1 MKTKFKLYLVLISA
15 MIFQPLFSEEISG
28 EFIKDSAKKWLNN
41 NGIEENISLLSEIKY
56 PKCNKLVFSTV
67 SLNYTLIK
75 VFCEKPNKWS
85 IILRNKILK
94 PKKVKKAQKLSNRYK
109 NEVIVLKN
117 DLDKGSVVSPDD
129 IKEIFV
135 NTSINKGI
143 AISKNDVIGKK
154 IKNKIL
160 ANKVIYLKNL
170 EKNWMIE
177 KNSKVIFENSSE
189 FIKIKVDGIALENGD
204 FNDKIKVKN
213 ISSGEILTGF
223 VNNNKKV
230 IFRPKQF

>member
-1 MKTKFKLYLVLISA
+1 M
-15 MIFQPLFSEEISG
+15 
-28 EFIKDSAKKWLNN
+28 
-41 NGIEENISLLSEIKY
+41 
-56 PKCNKLVFSTV
+56 
-67 SLNYTLIK
+67 
-75 VFCEKPNKWS
+75 
-85 IILRNKILK
+85 
-94 PKKVKKAQKLSNRYK
+94 
-109 NEVIVLKN
+109 
-117 DLDKGSVVSPDD
+117 
-129 IKEIFV
+129 
-135 NTSINKGI
+135 
-143 AISKNDVIGKK
+143 
-154 IKNKIL
+154 
-160 ANKVIYLKNL
+160 IYLKNL

>member
-28 EFIKDSAKKWLNN
+28 EFIKDSAKKWLSN

-75 VFCEKPNKWS
+75 VFCENPNKWS

-94 PKKVKKAQKLSNRYK
+94 PKKVKKALKLNNRYK
-109 NEVIVLKN
+109 NEVVVLKN

-143 AISKNDVIGKK
+143 AVSKNDVIGKK